1 MKKNVCLVL
10 ILCICI
16 SSVLSGCSESSGR
29 TVCLT
34 FLSKISSGDY
44 AGAFSLVD
52 TSVTFTPEETAADPS
67 KPIDPNATPDYTSL
81 AQQEPSRETE
91 GLISKNQFVAKYMN
105 IFSALQIDSVVYDN
119 ISVETG
125 EIFTVVNF
133 TSHYSSELLGE
144 VTGEHRMI
152 AIKSHG
158 KWAVEWSPSL
168 IFPEMEWG
176 DTVRVA
182 RISAKRGEIM
192 TDGELLATTEGKISV
207 YATTSLLTDEN
218 RDHFYNKCS
227 ALLGMTKEAIDK
239 KLAKAYDGIAM
250 LKQFY
255 QDEMPSY
262 LEEQLLEVEGIGID
276 YGNYATVRSY
286 PQKSMLAHTIGY
298 VGVINATD
306 NAELQQKLSEL
317 NEGRTEEDGL
327 YTSDSYVG
335 RNGLEAM
342 YERELRG
349 KDGYRIYICTPEG
362 RNRRTLYTKE
372 AQDGYDLQLTID
384 FDLQK
389 RLDFVLDSVLF
400 GETTAGAVVVMNP
413 KTGAIEAMSSWP
425 DYDLNSFAKGI
436 SSEEYAQLLSKA
448 SKPLYN
454 RLTQGLYPPGSVLK
468 AFTAV
473 AALQSGTLD
482 ENYVF
487 TGEIEDDYWLPT
499 EFGTWLGQKIKRT
512 TVKYGRLSPLNM
524 RSAIVHSDNIYFAN
538 AALLMGWDN
547 YINYMT
553 SIGFGESIPFDLNV
567 AKSQLYN
574 EDTELTLMLLAD
586 SGYGQGE
593 ILTTPLQM
601 AAMFCAFANG
611 GNIMQ
616 PYIIEG
622 LYETE
627 GIKYHN
633 VSKTTPT
640 VWKSGVIGQSA
651 LDIVVPYLKD
661 VVDPK
666 LNGTGQSL
674 RVSSVTVAAKTGTA
688 EIGNDKSRQIS
699 WFAGFRCD
707 VEDADARLVLV
718 MLEVPTTEEYASLKF
733 DIAREMLKMSK

>member
-1 MKKNVCLVL
+1 MKKNLCLVL
-10 ILCICI
+10 VFLICI
-16 SSVLSGCSESSGR
+16 SSLLSGCSESSGR
-29 TVCLT
+29 AVCLN
-34 FLSKISSGDY
+34 FLSRISAGDY
-44 AGAFSLVD
+44 AGAFALVD

-67 KPIDPNATPDYTSL
+67 KPIDPNETPDYASL

-91 GLISKNQFVAKYMN
+91 GLISKNQFIAKYMN

-119 ISVETG
+119 ISVKTG

-158 KWAVEWSPSL
+158 KWSVEWAPSL

-192 TDGELLATTEGKISV
+192 ADGELLATTEGKISV
-207 YATTSLLTDEN
+207 YAMTSLLTDEN

-239 KLAKAYDGIAM
+239 KLAKAYDGVAV

-276 YGNYATVRSY
+276 YGNYGTVRSY

-298 VGVINATD
+298 VGIVSAAD

-400 GETTAGAVVVMNP
+400 GETTAGAVVVMDP

-487 TGEIEDDYWLPT
+487 TGEIVDDYWLPT

-553 SIGFGESIPFDLNV
+553 SIGFGESMPFDLNV

-574 EDTELTLMLLAD
+574 EGSELTLMLLAD

-611 GNIMQ
+611 GNIMR

-622 LYETE
+622 MYETE

-633 VSKTTPT
+633 VSRTSPT

-733 DIAREMLKMSK
+733 DVAREMLKMSK